1 MKYNNYTLYGIH
13 DRTDRQLLVGYKS
26 FISISSL
33 IGDML
38 ILVGSMRY
46 KAIKLHE
53 ILVIFIQHFA
63 VADLLLTG
71 LSILPG
77 AVSLAAN
84 EWILGEVTCYLSYFA
99 NINGAVVICQLI
111 SALALSK
118 MLIVKYPLR
127 AIHFSGKA
135 AHLAACGMW
144 ACSLIFPVADIAR
157 DESGVYFSY
166 LVYGCD
172 YDCSFD
178 VWSPAGCVIYSV
190 AVGIFVLSCTAVT
203 VVSSV
208 MLIVEARRVAERVP
222 GGLKWQG
229 VITVLLTVSV
239 HITIALPLAIYYS
252 IQYFADSPYL
262 YKTAWFIGILGVMA
276 NFYIFTLTLSS
287 FREFLKSGIK
297 MILAPLMK
305 CCTADGD
312 GRSVE
317 EGERRR
323 LLD

>member
-13 DRTDRQLLVGYKS
+13 DRTERQLLVGYKS

-84 EWILGEVTCYLSYFA
+84 EWILGEVICYLSYFA
-99 NINGAVVICQLI
+99 NMNGAVVICQLI

-144 ACSLIFPVADIAR
+144 ACSLIFPVAAIAR

-239 HITIALPLAIYYS
+239 HITIALPLAIIYS

-262 YKTAWFIGILGVMA
+262 YKTGWFIAILGVMA

-297 MILAPLMK
+297 KILAPLMK